1 MSLEKYERVLHDE
14 LTKPTEGAFVSSVSA
29 SDKGFESLNLWLG
42 KLKVLQGKA
51 TKAGKPL
58 SEELTKLTEDAITPG
73 ELKAVAGEEWPEI
86 ENDNATLGAL
96 AQAIQTRRMRERGE
110 VPPHYTATTT
120 CTRCGTVPI
129 FPGAGK
135 RVAGCVWCFRRVQ
148 GLPIPRPK
156 RGG

>member
-1 MSLEKYERVLHDE
+1 MSLEKYEKVLHDE

-58 SEELTKLTEDAITPG
+58 SEELTKLTEDTITPG
-73 ELKAVAGEEWPEI
+73 ALKAVAGEEWPEI

-110 VPPHYTATTT
+110 VPTHYTEVTVCAH
-120 CTRCGTVPI
+120 CGPIPI
-129 FPGAGK
+129 FSGVAERVVFCPWCFN
-135 RVAGCVWCFRRVQ
+135 RVAG
-148 GLPIPRPK
+148 LPVPRPQQ
-156 RGG
+156 